1 MGVLGCPEN
10 QPLPAQVQAVSTP
23 LSWPPERTPG
33 PGRARP
39 PSSRPTA
46 SLRLVQTPFVN
57 VLPARGA
64 QNPSGRVAWRGTP
77 AGRSA
82 GRSHS
87 AELSGN
93 RSGLDGGAGPGCP
106 GHACGRAG
114 GAQAPAHSGASW
126 RWWGGRTT
134 GGSLQ
139 GLCGQQR
146 DKGAGEGPQGGS
158 GHPRMSGLGE
168 LVWPSLAGLTPLSCS
183 QVPPS
188 CSSLPL
194 PCPLRCLGGHHQCYP
209 SRARTI
215 YVSRNFCARRPGG
228 RPRDW
233 RSLAHP
239 APSAPACP
247 P

>member
-1 MGVLGCPEN
+1 MGVLGCPEI

-23 LSWPPERTPG
+23 LSGPPERTPG

-64 QNPSGRVAWRGTP
+64 QNPSGRAAWRGTP

-87 AELSGN
+87 AKLSGN

-114 GAQAPAHSGASW
+114 GAQAPAHGGASW
-126 RWWGGRTT
+126 RWWGAGQLGGPRRASVASRGIRVPGRDPRVEADT
-134 GGSLQ
+134 Q
-139 GLCGQQR
+139 GC
-146 DKGAGEGPQGGS
+146 
-158 GHPRMSGLGE
+158 
-168 LVWPSLAGLTPLSCS
+168 LVWGSWC
-183 QVPPS
+183 
-188 CSSLPL
+188 
-194 PCPLRCLGGHHQCYP
+194 GHHLQ
-209 SRARTI
+209 A
-215 YVSRNFCARRPGG
+215 
-228 RPRDW
+228 
-233 RSLAHP
+233 
-239 APSAPACP
+239 
-247 P
+247 